1 MIVDM
6 TAESIR
12 WADASWDH
20 PPERQ
25 RETERGELEVEA
37 RAGSDAWLSTYYGFT
52 HDDAHALQVPAV
64 VPAGYQVTFRLDYG
78 RLYDQAGIMISAD
91 STHWIKSGVE
101 ISDGVP
107 QIGAVVTDARGS
119 DWSAA
124 PVPDW
129 AGQQVTVR
137 ASLDRDAV
145 ILRARAGNQRWQFV
159 RLAPLPAGPL
169 RIGPYLC
176 GPQGP
181 GHTVTFSAF
190 TVGEADP
197 QLHLEDE

>member
-52 HDDAHALQVPAV
+52 HDDAHALQVPVV

-78 RLYDQAGIMISAD
+78 RLYDQAGIMISAEPP
-91 STHWIKSGVE
+91 T
-101 ISDGVP
+101 
-107 QIGAVVTDARGS
+107 GS
-119 DWSAA
+119 S
-124 PVPDW
+124 PGSVPDW

-197 QLHLEDE
+197 ELHLEDE